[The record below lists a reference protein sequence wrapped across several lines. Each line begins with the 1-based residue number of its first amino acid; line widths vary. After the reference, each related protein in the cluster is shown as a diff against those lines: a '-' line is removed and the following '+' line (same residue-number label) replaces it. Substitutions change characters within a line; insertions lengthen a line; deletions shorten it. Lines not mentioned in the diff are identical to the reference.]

1 MTVYDCD
8 VYWLTTVAGVE
19 ATTEDIRKMD
29 EAANDMRAYINAAT
43 ERRATSPRRPYQP
56 SDCEV
61 IETLRRD
68 RLLSRSECE
77 ARSRAAD
84 LIVYRPSE
92 NLFIVRV
99 LSDAARIAFESYL
112 PGHRHPASAV
122 EYKFKLHEVEAI
134 GRLAA
139 QFNLKVATAGGGE

>member
-29 EAANDMRAYINAAT
+29 AAANDMRAYINAAT

-56 SDCEV
+56 SD
-61 IETLRRD
+61 RD

-99 LSDAARIAFESYL
+99 LSDAARIVFESYL

-134 GRLAA
+134 GRLAT